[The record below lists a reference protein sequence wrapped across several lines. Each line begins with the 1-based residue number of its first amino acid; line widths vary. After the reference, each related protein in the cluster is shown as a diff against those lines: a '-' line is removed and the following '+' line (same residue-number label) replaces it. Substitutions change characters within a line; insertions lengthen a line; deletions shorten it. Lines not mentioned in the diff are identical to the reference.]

1 MKSTWIALSFCAT
14 ALFAAE
20 IDSQPDPSDEIR
32 LADVLKSIE
41 TRIDDTYRLAKQ
53 QNPDS
58 NLVFVARGV
67 RANRTTQTI
76 EIDAHT
82 TGLQSGDI
90 AEFYLITI
98 NSGHDYEALLQTFAT
113 ANDIRKAFD
122 FLKIPTGRAIDY
134 DSYTFWSRG
143 ERIEAT
149 VSFDNGS
156 PQPLM
161 NFIRNKETGKPY
173 PDPTFVYIGGTKSQ
187 DKDALDIDS
196 SGPGSLISC
205 YNEKLT
211 LLDVPRTAVQE
222 EVYEKNVLS
231 KDAPQKPG
239 VPALLVLKPES
250 RPATAPHRI
259 REVDFSLVKEGISL
273 DGASPISIVDAVKR
287 LNAYHTDGK
296 QDVFLKV
303 RWHDDVPVKDIQSL
317 CGLLVKLDSAGQG
330 IRIDAPP
337 TGFPYAKAFL
347 PRTEWRDRSKRFS
360 QPCELRLADN
370 EDGTQTATLVQI
382 TEEWKD
388 EQIHPDLTVTEHPF
402 AKPEDLPGLL
412 EKYAPANLNVLLVFV
427 PGTLPYG
434 TLRPYLN
441 ASNKTHSLVQ
451 IFVD

>member
-1 MKSTWIALSFCAT
+1 MKSTWLALSFCAT

-20 IDSQPDPSDEIR
+20 IDSQPDSSEEIR
-32 LADVLKSIE
+32 LADLLKSIE
-41 TRIDDTYRLAKQ
+41 TRVDNTFRLAKQ
-53 QNPDS
+53 QNPDT
-58 NLVFVARGV
+58 NVIFVARGV

-149 VSFDNGS
+149 VSFDNDT
-156 PQPLM
+156 PRPLM
-161 NFIRNKETGKPY
+161 DFIQNKETGKPY
-173 PDPTFVYIGGTKSQ
+173 PDPTFVYIGGTKSP

-196 SGPGSLISC
+196 SGPGSLISS

-211 LLDVPRTAVQE
+211 LLDVPRAAVQE

-231 KDAPQKPG
+231 KDAPKKPG

-259 REVDFSLVKEGISL
+259 REVDFSLAKEGISL

-287 LNAYHTDGK
+287 LNAYHTDDK

-317 CGLLVKLDSAGQG
+317 CGLLVKLDDAGQG

-347 PRTEWRDRSKRFS
+347 PRDEWRDRSKRFS

-434 TLRPYLN
+434 ALRPYLN
-441 ASNKTHSLVQ
+441 LSNKTHSLVQ

>member
-1 MKSTWIALSFCAT
+1 MKSIWIALSFCAT

-20 IDSQPDPSDEIR
+20 TDASQDSAGESR
-32 LADVLKSIE
+32 LTDLLKSIE
-41 TRIDDTYRLAKQ
+41 TRVDDAYRLALQK
-53 QNPDS
+53 NTDS

-67 RANRTTQTI
+67 RANRTTKTI

-82 TGLQSGDI
+82 TGLQNGDI
-90 AEFYLITI
+90 SEFYLITL
-98 NSGHDYEALLQTFAT
+98 NSGHDYEAFLQTFAT

-122 FLKIPTGRAIDY
+122 FLNIPTGRPVDY

-149 VSFDNGS
+149 VSFDGA
-156 PQPLM
+156 PATPLM
-161 NFIRNKETGKPY
+161 DYIRNKETGKPY
-173 PDPTFVYIGGTKSQ
+173 QDSTFVYIGGTKSPTG
-187 DKDALDIDS
+187 DALDIDS

-231 KDAPQKPG
+231 TNAPKQPG
-239 VPALLVLKPES
+239 VPALIVLKPES
-250 RPATAPHRI
+250 RPANAPLRV
-259 REVDFSLVKEGISL
+259 REVDFSLSKNGISL
-273 DGASPISIVDAVKR
+273 DGADPVSIVEAVKR
-287 LNAYHTDGK
+287 LNAFHTGDK

-303 RWHDDVPVKDIQSL
+303 RWDDDVSMRDIRSL
-317 CGLLVKLDSAGQG
+317 SRLLEKLDSAGQG

-337 TGFPYAKAFL
+337 KGFPYAKAFL
-347 PRTEWRDRSKRFS
+347 PRDEWRDRTKRFS
-360 QPCELRLADN
+360 QPCELRLETDEN
-370 EDGTQTATLVQI
+370 GTQTVTLVQI

-388 EQIHPDLTVTEHPF
+388 EQIKPDLSFAEHTV
-402 AKPEDLPGLL
+402 AKPEDLPRLL
-412 EKYAPANLNVLLVFV
+412 EKYAPKDLNVLLVFV

-434 TLRPYLN
+434 TLRPYLDV
-441 ASNKTHSLVQ
+441 SNKTHSLVQ